1 MVKRINTIRRVNLF
15 ELGSLLS
22 PLCSSGMKSMCHSTY
37 GLTVIVGAALF
48 GGEWHFPWCNYTH
61 RNTRHVNMSCVTRS
75 GLLHCHCGGTLV
87 FLSKTHPHLYV
98 IDLNTLV
105 IHFFSHN
112 PEKKNILPSDLLP
125 IHFLFLPSFNWKN
138 SCFTISVVS
147 CDQSKMSLYM
157 KNQTKPWQNKSKRRK
172 WKFTSYGFCCSAL
185 IS

>member
-1 MVKRINTIRRVNLF
+1 MVKRINIIRRVNLF

-22 PLCSSGMKSMCHSTY
+22 PLCLSGMKSMCHSTY

-87 FLSKTHPHLYV
+87 LLSKTHPHLYV

-125 IHFLFLPSFNWKN
+125 IYFCSYPLSTGRTRASPLVWLVVIKARCLYIWKIKQNLDKTNRSGESENSLPM
-138 SCFTISVVS
+138 
-147 CDQSKMSLYM
+147 D
-157 KNQTKPWQNKSKRRK
+157 
-172 WKFTSYGFCCSAL
+172 SAAQP
-185 IS
+185 